1 MRELKRFKERS
12 VMDVTKKLHNY
23 EFVFIFAQDSTE
35 QQVRSCVA
43 DFTQKIKEA
52 SGDVTKTEFCGMRTF
67 AYPIKKMKKGYYVL
81 LNVRVRSD
89 FLEEFEQK
97 IKYEPRLLRH
107 LFVQVKELD
116 ANPSALLQQRQNLDV
131 AYKTQIRSGKVYNR
145 EEA

>member
-1 MRELKRFKERS
+1 MS
-12 VMDVTKKLHNY
+12 VAKVLRNY
-23 EFVFIFAQDSTE
+23 EFVFIFTQDSTE

-67 AYPIKKMKKGYYVL
+67 AYPIDKTKKGYYVL
-81 LNVRVRSD
+81 LNVRVTSS
-89 FLEEFEQK
+89 FLGEFEKK

-116 ANPSALLQQRQNLDV
+116 ANPSALLQQRQNLDTT
-131 AYKTQIRSGKVYNR
+131 YRTQIRSGKIYTK
-145 EEA
+145 EESA